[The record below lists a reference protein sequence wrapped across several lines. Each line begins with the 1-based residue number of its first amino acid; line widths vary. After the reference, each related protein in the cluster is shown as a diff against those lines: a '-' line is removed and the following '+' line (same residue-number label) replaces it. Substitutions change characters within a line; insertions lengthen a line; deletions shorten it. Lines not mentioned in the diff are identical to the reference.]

1 MLTLSA
7 SLYSC
12 MLYVPP
18 KSLYIYTY
26 IHICTYVCV
35 YALYM
40 YTNICTYI
48 YVTVNCF
55 WLSICFKMCSQRV
68 CILLRIISTEHQ
80 VYYYY
85 ICSICISIQIFVYC
99 MHSIIYNDCFQ
110 CLLNDFMIL
119 YICIIHIFFF
129 CIFFFKAS
137 HFALGKLR

>member
-1 MLTLSA
+1 MYRKRKVKMLTLSA

-18 KSLYIYTY
+18 KSLYIHIY

-35 YALYM
+35 CPIYVHKHM
-40 YTNICTYI
+40 YI
-48 YVTVNCF
+48 YATVNCF

-119 YICIIHIFFF
+119 YICIIHFFCFFF
-129 CIFFFKAS
+129 FLKHRI
-137 HFALGKLR
+137 LL